1 MSSTAVSG
9 SAAGA
14 CAKVCVYPLDVLKK
28 RLQIRGF
35 EEARQQFGKVS
46 VFFFFSVVHFML
58 FCFLVQYR
66 S

>member
-1 MSSTAVSG
+1 MSG

-35 EEARQQFGKVS
+35 EKARQQFGKVG
-46 VFFFFSVVHFML
+46 FFSLLIVHNPNTRE
-58 FCFLVQYR
+58 LVNDYIT
-66 S
+66 